1 MTSLDIERQAG
12 FIELAPR
19 VDGFAAL
26 WHVGRSVA
34 AAAFGTPTFL
44 FKGNAA
50 AFANNA
56 GTGGSFT
63 QTGTVTDFTPGP

>member
-26 WHVGRSVA
+26 WHVAGSVTNVA
-34 AAAFGTPTFL
+34 E
-44 FKGNAA
+44 
-50 AFANNA
+50 
-56 GTGGSFT
+56 SD
-63 QTGTVTDFTPGP
+63 DFEEILERAESWAQSEGVPLVRGLH